1 MTEAPYTP
9 PDPRDPKVSKFQYLA
24 KVAKRLKTGQGTA
37 EDTLLLL
44 REPLLA
50 IILKFKA

>member
-1 MTEAPYTP
+1 MIMT
-9 PDPRDPKVSKFQYLA
+9 KFQLLA
-24 KVAKRLKTGQGTA
+24 QAAKRLRTGQGTA